1 MSTTINRRGLV
12 RGAAWAAPVV
22 VATAAV
28 PAYAAS
34 SLVCPTDYML
44 NNPVIDQEVSADTV
58 DGYYIVL
65 FSYAFASTSNY
76 NTITFVASDE
86 VSAFQSYDAQNYTI
100 GSDSRTITVVNDGAL
115 DALGFDV
122 YVKVPASKVIEAG
135 STGGYTTSV
144 NFTIDGEC
152 ATSDGF
158 SEFSGSNTIRN

>member
-1 MSTTINRRGLV
+1 MTHTLSRRNVVKG
-12 RGAAWAAPVV
+12 GAWAAPVV
-22 VATAAV
+22 IATAAV

-44 NNPVIDQEVSADTV
+44 NNPVIDQEVSADSV

-86 VSAFQSYDAQNYTI
+86 VSVFESYDAQNYII
-100 GSDSRTITVVNDGAL
+100 GSDSRTITVINNGAF
-115 DALGFDV
+115 DELGFDV
-122 YVKVPASKVIEAG
+122 YVKVPASKVKEVE
-135 STGGYTTSV
+135 STGSYTAFV

>member
-1 MSTTINRRGLV
+1 MTHTLSRRNVVKG
-12 RGAAWAAPVV
+12 GAWAAPVV

-34 SLVCPTDYML
+34 SLVCPTDYMF
-44 NNPVIDQEVSADTV
+44 NNPVIDQEVSVDTV

-86 VSAFQSYDAQNYTI
+86 VSVFQSYDAQNYTI
-100 GSDSRTITVVNDGAL
+100 NSDNRTITVVNDGAL
-115 DALGFDV
+115 DELGFDV
-122 YVKVPASKVIEAG
+122 YVKVPATKVREAE
-135 STGGYTTSV
+135 STGGYTVSV

-152 ATSDGF
+152 ATTDGF
-158 SEFSGSNTIRN
+158 SDFSETAEIRE